1 MIITI
6 DTHKD
11 DADSIRK
18 AIGLLQALA
27 GDSPVMTN
35 ASFSPSGPSEG
46 SAAAFAGIFGDDS
59 PVMPAMPASPAMPT
73 QSASAAQSL
82 LSSSDLA
89 AAVPPKE
96 PEIEFY

>member
-27 GDSPVMTN
+27 GGAPVMSN
-35 ASFSPSGPSEG
+35 APSGCSPAGPSES
-46 SAAAFAGIFGDDS
+46 SAAAFAGIFGDD
-59 PVMPAMPASPAMPT
+59 MPIASPAS
-73 QSASAAQSL
+73 SAPSLSALGA
-82 LSSSDLA
+82 SSSDLA
-89 AAVPPKE
+89 AAVPEKKQ
-96 PEIEFY
+96 EIEFY